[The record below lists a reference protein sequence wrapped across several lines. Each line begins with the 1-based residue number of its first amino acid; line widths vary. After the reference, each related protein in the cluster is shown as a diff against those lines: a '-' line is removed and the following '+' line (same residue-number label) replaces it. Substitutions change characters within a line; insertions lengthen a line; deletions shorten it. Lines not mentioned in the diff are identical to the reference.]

1 MANRVSG
8 IIQFKIDGENFPA
21 KGSFTYSY
29 GRESREAIIGSDGIH
44 GYKTTVVPPMISGA
58 ITDDGSISIDQL
70 ANVTDATVM
79 LNLGNGKVFVLR
91 NAWSNNP
98 DGIQGSTEE
107 SEIAVSFTGKS
118 AEDVAV

>member
-8 IIQFKIDGENFPA
+8 IIQFKIDGEVYLA

-29 GRESREAIIGSDGIH
+29 GFESREPIIGSDTTH
-44 GYKTTVVPPMISGA
+44 GFKTTVVPPSISGA
-58 ITDDGSISIDQL
+58 ITDDGTLNVVKL
-70 ANVTDATVM
+70 AAITDSTIT
-79 LNLGNGKVFVLR
+79 LGLGNGKVFVLR

-98 DGIQGSTEE
+98 EGIQGSTEE

-118 AEDVAV
+118 AEDVAA